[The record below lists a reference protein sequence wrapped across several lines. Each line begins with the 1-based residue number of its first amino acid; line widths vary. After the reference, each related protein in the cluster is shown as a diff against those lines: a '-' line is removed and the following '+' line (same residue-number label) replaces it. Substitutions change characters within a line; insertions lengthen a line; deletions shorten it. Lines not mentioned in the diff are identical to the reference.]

1 MPQPLLNALVGMLVK
16 CRKYFVGSDSSQV
29 ELLVPLA
36 EVRTHLR
43 PVFRPYFHSDWQLC
57 RVENPLASL
66 LAIWL
71 LEV

>member
-1 MPQPLLNALVGMLVK
+1 MPQPLSNALVGVPAK
-16 CRKYFVGSDSSQV
+16 CRTYSVGGDSSQV
-29 ELLVPLA
+29 ELLAPLA

-43 PVFRPYFHSDWQLC
+43 PLFRPYLHSDWNLR
-57 RVENPLASL
+57 RVGHPLASL